1 MIGSNDN
8 LRSMDTSEE
17 LSRTQQPRQQDD
29 AARLKDMTLINP
41 EDLARKIVGNSIRPF
56 NIPGLE

>member
-8 LRSMDTSEE
+8 LHPMDTSEE
-17 LSRTQQPRQQDD
+17 LNRTQRPRQQDD
-29 AARLKDMTLINP
+29 AARLKDMALTNP

-56 NIPGLE
+56 NIPGVK